1 MMDRS
6 ALTVIEGDAR
16 LADTHIQQ
24 ALGYGRI
31 NDLHRIIKKHE
42 QELGTYGEVFCR
54 SGKEPGSGSKGGRPT
69 LTYYL
74 NEAQA
79 TLVCMFARTER
90 AAEARRLIVEVFTAW
105 RKGQLD
111 QLPTPVVDPF
121 AVAVGRA
128 AHVVQHG
135 VYVGDMDDLYLRITH
150 LPVWKNGRRPDW
162 WRNLGVRKLITECHR
177 QMRLQDCIRLCEEQ
191 TGVRLAGSTLQRYW
205 ALLDKVRGPI
215 PIEHAPSSKGR
226 VA

>member
-16 LADTHIQQ
+16 VSCRHLQE
-24 ALGYGRI
+24 ALGYTAVRHVHDMI
-31 NDLHRIIKKHE
+31 RKHREELEDFGPVFAHE
-42 QELGTYGEVFCR
+42 
-54 SGKEPGSGSKGGRPT
+54 SKNPSPKGGRPVM
-69 LTYYL
+69 TYFL
-74 NEAQA
+74 NEHQA
-79 TLVCMFARTER
+79 TALCLWAETVKAR
-90 AAEARRLIVEVFTAW
+90 AARRLIVEVFTGW

-111 QLPTPVVDPF
+111 QLPAPVVDPF

-135 VYVGDMDDLYLRITH
+135 AHVGNMDDLYLRITH
-150 LPVWKNGRRPDW
+150 LPVWKNGRRPGW
-162 WRNLGVRKLITECHR
+162 WRNLAVRKLITECHR

-215 PIEHAPSSKGR
+215 PIESAPKSKGR